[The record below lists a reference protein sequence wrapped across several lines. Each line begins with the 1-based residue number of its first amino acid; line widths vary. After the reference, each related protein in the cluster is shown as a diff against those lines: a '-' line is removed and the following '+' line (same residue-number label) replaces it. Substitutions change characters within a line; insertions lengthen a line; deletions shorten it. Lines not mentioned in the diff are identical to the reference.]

1 MCRVTATIEPPGV
14 FFGPSTATLEDF
26 QCLPAPVALPLC
38 SSYGYTTFE
47 TQLTKKSNTPPS
59 QPKCSA
65 TQTGVLFVPGTNG
78 VRFKDEEFA
87 REVRSR
93 VAQLVAAAAAA
104 DASSTNTQLARRI
117 IKYRNISQPAL
128 DATDTLSVH

>member
-26 QCLPAPVALPLC
+26 QYLPSPVALPLR
-38 SSYGYTTFE
+38 SSYTSFE
-47 TQLTKKSNTPPS
+47 TQLTKKPSTLPS
-59 QPKCSA
+59 QPKRSA
-65 TQTGVLFVPGTNG
+65 IQTGVLFVPGTNG
-78 VRFKDEEFA
+78 VRFQDEEFA
-87 REVRSR
+87 REVKSR

-104 DASSTNTQLARRI
+104 DASSTNTQLARRV